1 MPLDSI
7 AFVQIDYDTMKYV
20 TYELALVVG
29 AVFAFVYSDRF
40 SNDIVSDS
48 LGNIAGY
55 LMVKNIDLERGN
67 VTALLLNANAPLP
80 SRILVYTGIIM
91 E

>member
-1 MPLDSI
+1 MPLDSV
-7 AFVQIDYDTMKYV
+7 AFVKIDYDTMKYV
-20 TYELALVVG
+20 TYKLTPVTG

-48 LGNIAGY
+48 FGNIAGY
-55 LMVKNIDLERGN
+55 LMVKNIDFERGN

-91 E
+91 K